1 MACLSKLN
9 KPDMTLKKYNP
20 IRRKKKKKTNNKDAN
35 FNPKKKKKVKKTIRR
50 RRRRRRKQ
58 TSLLKRETLSLP
70 EETMDL
76 EAQSKCCFL
85 PIKGRTVC

>member
-1 MACLSKLN
+1 MQIL
-9 KPDMTLKKYNP
+9 TQ
-20 IRRKKKKKTNNKDAN
+20 
-35 FNPKKKKKVKKTIRR
+35 KKKKVKKTIR

>member
-35 FNPKKKKKVKKTIRR
+35 LNPKKKFKKTIRI
-50 RRRRRRKQ
+50 RRRRRKQ